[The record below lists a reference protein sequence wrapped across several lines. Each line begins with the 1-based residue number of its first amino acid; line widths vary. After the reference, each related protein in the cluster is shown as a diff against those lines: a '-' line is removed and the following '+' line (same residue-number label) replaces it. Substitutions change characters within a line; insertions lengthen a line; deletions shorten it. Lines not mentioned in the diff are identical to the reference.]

1 MEQSMSADEVL
12 TQISQL
18 HGTGESLA
26 KKHVKKQHPDLMKN
40 ALYYF
45 PSWEHA
51 LSKTGLSTGHD

>member
-18 HGTGESLA
+18 RDNGESLA
-26 KKHVKKQHPDLMKN
+26 KKHVKKQYPDLMKN
-40 ALYYF
+40 ALYYY

-51 LSKTGLSTGHD
+51 LHTIGLSAGHE